1 MRGGQ
6 PTGQDRA
13 YVLGLDL
20 GQSGALT
27 AAAAYW
33 PVTGRLE
40 AVACVGG
47 IPDLRVRGR
56 RDNVGGLYETMARRG
71 ELLVHAGLRV
81 PDYGEFVR
89 QVVDRWGAPSVIV
102 ADRYK
107 EAELRSA
114 LDAGRMRRGLPLV
127 TRGQGWKDGGED
139 VRRFR
144 RGVLRERVK
153 AARSLLIR
161 SALSEARTITDVAGT
176 AKLAKGSEGQRRKL
190 GRDDVAAAAILAVAE
205 ADRRGLPSTGRRGRS
220 AWWPSEWPVKPGVW
234 HIAGGCCSVRCRGG
248 IVRHGDSDHVRARR
262 GA

>member
-1 MRGGQ
+1 MLIDLEAWKRCETDAL
-6 PTGQDRA
+6 PARTGP

-89 QVVDRWGAPSVIV
+89 QVVDRWGAPSAIV

-107 EAELRSA
+107 EAELRDA

-127 TRGQGWKDGGED
+127 TRGQGWRDGGED

-144 RGVLRERVK
+144 RGVLQDRVK
-153 AARSLLIR
+153 PRRARS
-161 SALSEARTITDVAGT
+161 
-176 AKLAKGSEGQRRKL
+176 
-190 GRDDVAAAAILAVAE
+190 
-205 ADRRGLPSTGRRGRS
+205 
-220 AWWPSEWPVKPGVW
+220 
-234 HIAGGCCSVRCRGG
+234 
-248 IVRHGDSDHVRARR
+248 
-262 GA
+262 